1 MASFAYA
8 LVPNWQLFW
17 MADAMAIKKTVPW
30 TYVGYGFVYVALFV
44 ALLMVIA
51 VFLFG
56 DREVGK
62 QIVE

>member
-1 MASFAYA
+1 
-8 LVPNWQLFW
+8 
-17 MADAMAIKKTVPW
+17 MADAMAIKKAVPW

-44 ALLMVIA
+44 GLLMIIA